1 MLIDL
6 WSDIV
11 CPWCWIGE
19 HRLDRALLNLGLRD
33 KVTLRFHAYELGP
46 RQQKRQPILE
56 HLASKYRVSLDEAR
70 AMTARVQDL
79 GRELDL
85 DINPDK
91 QFTAPT
97 FDAHRLVAARQA
109 QGDARALVDALHRAH
124 FSQGRDLSDPAVLTA
139 VAAETGMDSAE
150 ATRVL
155 QTGAYA
161 QEVEEDLRR
170 AQDYEIRGVPF
181 FAFDMKLALN
191 GAQPVEVF
199 EKVLKQALNS

>member
-6 WSDIV
+6 WSDLV

-19 HRLDRALLNLGLRD
+19 HRLDRALRNLGLRD
-33 KVTLRFHAYELGP
+33 SVTLRFHAYELGP
-46 RQQKRQPILE
+46 RQQERQPILQ
-56 HLASKYRVSLDEAR
+56 HLAAKYRVSLDEAR
-70 AMTARVQDL
+70 AMTSRVQDL
-79 GRELDL
+79 GRELGL
-85 DINPDK
+85 DIDPDK

-97 FDAHRLVAARQA
+97 FDAHRLVASRQA
-109 QGDARALVDALHRAH
+109 RGDARALVDALHRAH
-124 FSQGRDLSDPAVLTA
+124 FSQGLNLADLSVLA
-139 VAAETGMDSAE
+139 SVAAENGMDRAE

-155 QTGAYA
+155 ETGAYT

-170 AQDYEIRGVPF
+170 AHDYEIRGVPF

-199 EKVLKQALNS
+199 EKALKQSQAT

>member
-1 MLIDL
+1 VNIDL
-6 WSDIV
+6 WSDLV

-46 RQQKRQPILE
+46 RQQSREPILE
-56 HLASKYRVSLDEAR
+56 HLAHKYHVSLDEAR
-70 AMTARVQDL
+70 QMTQRVQDL
-79 GRELDL
+79 GAELGL
-85 DINPDK
+85 DIDPEK

-124 FSQGRDLSDPAVLTA
+124 FSQGRDLGDLSVLAA
-139 VAAETGMDSAE
+139 VAAETGMDRAE
-150 ATRVL
+150 AQRVL

-170 AQDYEIRGVPF
+170 AQAYEIRGVPF
-181 FAFDMKLALN
+181 FVFDMKLALN
-191 GAQPVEVF
+191 GAQPVDVF
-199 EKVLKQALNS
+199 EKALKQALNL